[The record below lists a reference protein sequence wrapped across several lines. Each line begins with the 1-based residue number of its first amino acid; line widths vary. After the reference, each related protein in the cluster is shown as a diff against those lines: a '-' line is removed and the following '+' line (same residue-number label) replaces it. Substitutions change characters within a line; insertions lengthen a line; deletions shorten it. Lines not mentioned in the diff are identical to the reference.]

1 MAKGSNAKVIV
12 ENKIKEAFGNDFIGV
27 ADKKI
32 YVWAD
37 DGGER
42 VQIAISMTCPKTG
55 IAGGDPIAAT
65 DNDPGDW
72 NFEDAPAATGTVA
85 APAKTAAEISE
96 AEKKNIADLMS
107 RLGL

>member
-72 NFEDAPAATGTVA
+72 NFEDSPNWATATPFELAEVSA
-85 APAKTAAEISE
+85 EEQAKI
-96 AEKKNIADLMS
+96 NDLMT